1 MKKTGREDY
10 IFTWD
15 ETNET
20 GNPGAPYGAQLDDSV
35 SQPAS
40 APQSSGLG
48 APASAAA
55 EGEGDTNPEDP
66 VEIIVDETED
76 TDSDDENLVP
86 SPVDM
91 SLPKEVKEGWDV
103 LPSTED
109 TSMRSKIEVGK
120 TFIAHKFDDWMSPWD
135 IGKVVPPTKRWKQK
149 PGDPPPDEFYVKYPS
164 ENVFYPHELKD
175 AEYGEE
181 KTWVIVR
188 KAQHVAKAP
197 LGKSSHKPGTTQP
210 PPPASAGAADPSSG
224 APSQGAPSFCDA
236 CGGRSDVSSATV
248 SSTHQSSAF
257 PEDVA
262 VCTCSAR

>member
-1 MKKTGREDY
+1 
-10 IFTWD
+10 
-15 ETNET
+15 
-20 GNPGAPYGAQLDDSV
+20 
-35 SQPAS
+35 
-40 APQSSGLG
+40 
-48 APASAAA
+48 
-55 EGEGDTNPEDP
+55 
-66 VEIIVDETED
+66 
-76 TDSDDENLVP
+76 
-86 SPVDM
+86 M

-210 PPPASAGAADPSSG
+210 PPPASAGAADPAGLPAKGRLLFATPVGGDLTCPVQQSVLLTNHPPFQRTSLCVRALPG
-224 APSQGAPSFCDA
+224 RC
-236 CGGRSDVSSATV
+236 CGTVDDGDSLPEAAATQC
-248 SSTHQSSAF
+248 HLQQ
-257 PEDVA
+257 
-262 VCTCSAR
+262 